1 MIDPTIAARIATIL
15 HALGESTRLR
25 LIRVL
30 TAGEQSVNALAAA
43 VGSPVVNVSH
53 HLGVL
58 RNAGVLTVE
67 KRGRQRVYA
76 LSADLFHNGQDGV
89 LGEFRFDGCRVVL
102 NGVHLG
108 GKKRKG

>member
-1 MIDPTIAARIATIL
+1 MIDPTTAARIATLL

-43 VGSPVVNVSH
+43 VGSRVVNVSH

-76 LSADLFHNGQDGV
+76 LSADLFRDGPNGA

-102 NGVHLG
+102 NGIHPS

>member
-1 MIDPTIAARIATIL
+1 MIDPTIAARIAVVL

-30 TAGEQSVNALAAA
+30 TAGEHSVNALAAA
-43 VGSPVVNVSH
+43 VDCPVVNVSH

-76 LSADLFHNGQDGV
+76 LSADLFHDGLDGV
-89 LGEFRFDGCRVVL
+89 LGEFRFDGCRVML
-102 NGVHLG
+102 NGVPGG

>member
-1 MIDPTIAARIATIL
+1 MIDPTTATRMATVL

-25 LIRVL
+25 LIHVL
-30 TAGEQSVNALAAA
+30 TAGEHSVNALASA
-43 VGSPVVNVSH
+43 VDCPVVNVSH

-76 LSADLFHNGQDGV
+76 LSADLFHHGPDGA

-102 NGVHLG
+102 AGPPG